1 MCALI
6 VLIVTLLSR
15 NDERE
20 PVVDPD
26 AYDDSDEPFGDMPDE
41 IVIDDSEPVSSSGT
55 MT

>member
-6 VLIVTLLSR
+6 VLIVTLLCG

-20 PVVDPD
+20 PVADPD
-26 AYDDSDEPFGDMPDE
+26 AYDSSDDLSGDMPDE
-41 IVIDDSEPVSSSGT
+41 IVIDDSEAVSPSGT